1 MITRYMCKNFQKD
14 NMTCELCIIN
24 KTYID
29 IQNVECQSCF
39 EPELTEIKP
48 A

>member
-1 MITRYMCKNFQKD
+1 MTNYHCKNFKKG

-24 KTYID
+24 KRYID
-29 IQNVECQSCF
+29 LQNADCESCF
-39 EPELTEIKP
+39 EPDLNRIKH

>member
-1 MITRYMCKNFQKD
+1 MTTKYMCKNFQKD
-14 NMTCELCIIN
+14 NIICELCIIN

-39 EPELTEIKP
+39 EPEFNEIKP